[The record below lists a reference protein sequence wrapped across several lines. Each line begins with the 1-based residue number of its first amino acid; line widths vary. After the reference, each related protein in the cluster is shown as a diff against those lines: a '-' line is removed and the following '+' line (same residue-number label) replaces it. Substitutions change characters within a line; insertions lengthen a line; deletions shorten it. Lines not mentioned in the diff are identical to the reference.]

1 MTLKEALQK
10 IKLENPQEKRIV
22 EAAIASLNNGI
33 FEAKVLKELKTG
45 LEKLAQKNELSKSG
59 MKFYM
64 EISKPNF
71 NLNSDLAISSI
82 TWF

>member
-10 IKLENPQEKRIV
+10 VKLENPQEKRIIE
-22 EAAIASLNNGI
+22 EAITSLDNGT
-33 FEAKVLKELKTG
+33 FEPKVLKELK
-45 LEKLAQKNELSKSG
+45 LAFEKLAQKNQLSKSG

-64 EISKPNF
+64 EISKPSF
-71 NLNSDLAISSI
+71 NLNSDLASSI

>member
-10 IKLENPQEKRIV
+10 VKLENPEEKRII
-22 EAAIASLNNGI
+22 EGAIISLNNGV
-33 FEAKVLKELKTG
+33 FEPKVLKELKVAF
-45 LEKLAQKNELSKSG
+45 EKLAQKNQLSKLG

-71 NLNSDLAISSI
+71 NLDSDLSSSI